1 MGQDIRMKKATI
13 MMVKIKTTKINK
25 NICQRRLIKIKSRK
39 INLNNLAMLQIKK
52 EIKKIKK
59 IKISQNKKG
68 KSKKSFKLKM
78 KRWEIY
84 YKRISIIMSLS

>member
-1 MGQDIRMKKATI
+1 MKEIMEMIGQDIRMKKATI
-13 MMVKIKTTKINK
+13 MMVKIETTKINK
-25 NICQRRLIKIKSRK
+25 QINSICQRRLIKIKSRK

-59 IKISQNKKG
+59 IKISRNKKG

-78 KRWEIY
+78 KRWAIN
-84 YKRISIIMSLS
+84 